1 MQPLATYLSDSIPA
15 VPTILWHLLANR
27 NVQRTRTSCSVASLS
42 IALNALTSVHCRGE
56 VEQTLDEAKILARM
70 TMDKLRQNLSQGT
83 GGATLNEAA
92 EIAVETLAGLELL
105 NHSVT
110 AHHMDEPN
118 ETYIEIF
125 RGDLAGST
133 SGSSVIIVNYHQGV
147 ATGRDLS
154 HGHFAP
160 AAPVTPE
167 ARQLC
172 VVDPAMDGAPFV
184 LDVEHIVKAMATKD
198 KDSGRN
204 RGYLKIALGS

>member
-1 MQPLATYLSDSIPA
+1 MIPLATYLCDSIPA
-15 VPTILWHLLANR
+15 VPPILWHLLANR

-42 IALNALTSVHCRGE
+42 IALNALTSVHCRGV
-56 VEQTLDEAKILARM
+56 VEQTLDEDKVLARM

-105 NHSVT
+105 DPSVT
-110 AHHMDEPN
+110 AHHIDEPN
-118 ETYIEIF
+118 ETYTEIF

-133 SGSSVIIVNYHQGV
+133 GGSSVIIVNYHQGV

-167 ARQLC
+167 ARQVC
-172 VVDPAMDGAPFV
+172 VVDPARDGAPFV
-184 LDVEHIVKAMATKD
+184 LDAEHLVRAMATRD